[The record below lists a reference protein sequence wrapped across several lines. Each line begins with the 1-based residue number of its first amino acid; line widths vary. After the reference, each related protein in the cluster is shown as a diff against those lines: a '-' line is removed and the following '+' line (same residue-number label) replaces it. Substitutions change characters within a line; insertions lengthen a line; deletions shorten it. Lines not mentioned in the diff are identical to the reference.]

1 MISILTLRRWEQA
14 PIGHF
19 FAIGPCVRFPKPTP
33 CWMTMAWSKPLP
45 VHLLGM
51 STLNGTKLRRSS
63 WSPIPLRSTPCS
75 WCFQPSPP
83 FNRHRHSTHHDILWI
98 SSVTLHLQQWRL
110 VQQMPILLVM
120 HDLKTT
126 SSKRVNHCTLSVITL
141 IHHFINYD

>member
-1 MISILTLRRWEQA
+1 MISILTLRRWEEA
-14 PIGHF
+14 PIGHV
-19 FAIGPCVRFPKPTP
+19 AIGPYPKPTP

-51 STLNGTKLRRSS
+51 STLNGIFSLEDLHEVLSLYN
-63 WSPIPLRSTPCS
+63 PLHAADVSNRL
-75 WCFQPSPP
+75 PP
-83 FNRHRHSTHHDILWI
+83 FERHRHSTHHDILWI
-98 SSVTLHLQQWRL
+98 SSVTPHRQQWRL

-141 IHHFINYD
+141 IHQFINYD